1 MYSLKRHLTLKCV
14 LIILFKKNL
23 RCLFFIALFAPFL
36 VSAQKKGQ
44 PLIDSL
50 KGELVNAAQDTNRV
64 KLLDKLS
71 YSYVTI
77 NPDSGIV
84 FGQKALD
91 LATALGWQKGQANAY
106 SDLST
111 CYNAK
116 SNTAAALEYNRKA
129 LQLFEKLKHARG
141 VAAIMVNNALIYH
154 SMSDYS
160 KALTAYL
167 GSLRIFDSLK
177 DNSSRAI
184 VLENIGTLYLE
195 QNDFDKTLHY
205 YQQAQKIYDEN
216 ADIAGI
222 ARNTANL
229 GIVYYKQ
236 HQSEKALKHHEISLK
251 LNKQIG
257 NKYGV
262 QLNLSNIGLV
272 YLQLEDFQKA
282 LSMQFKALEISK
294 ELGSNRSIATSLGN
308 IGGTYYQ
315 LAMKNEQHPDKALL
329 TKAVA
334 YLEDAIRICKEIGY
348 TAPIAEFGPSL
359 SEAYSLLG
367 DNKKAY
373 STFKEF
379 TVLKDSV
386 FSLQKNAQLANLES
400 RYLIEKQEKDILDKN
415 RQLQIAGFK
424 AERQQYI
431 GKVYVLSIIV
441 MVLVLGILGW
451 AIISYR
457 ARNQSLSVTNKEN
470 ETTIKEQLVTLKASN
485 AALKKIAHIQSH
497 DVRGPVATILGLSQ
511 LLNIKDPGDPANQI
525 IVDGIASA
533 AQALDTVIKNVVLLE
548 NKLGVNEN
556 MLDAE
561 E

>member
-1 MYSLKRHLTLKCV
+1 MRY
-14 LIILFKKNL
+14 
-23 RCLFFIALFAPFL
+23 LFFIALFVPLL

-44 PLIDSL
+44 QLIDSL

-77 NPDSGIV
+77 SPDSGIV
-84 FGQKALD
+84 FGQKALN
-91 LATALGWQKGQANAY
+91 LATTLGWEKGQANAY

-116 SNTAAALEYNRKA
+116 SNTAIALEYNRKA
-129 LQLFEKLKHARG
+129 LLLFEKLKHARG
-141 VAAIMVNNALIYH
+141 IAAIMVNNALIYH
-154 SMSDYS
+154 AMSDYS
-160 KALTAYL
+160 KALPEYL

-177 DNSSRAI
+177 DNSNRAI

-195 QNDFDKTLHY
+195 QNEFNKTLDY
-205 YQQAQKIYDEN
+205 YQQAQKIYEEK

-236 HQSEKALKHHEISLK
+236 HQSAKALKHHEIALK
-251 LNKQIG
+251 LNSQIG
-257 NKYGV
+257 NKHGV
-262 QLNLSNIGLV
+262 QINLSNIGLV

-282 LSMQFKALEISK
+282 LNTQFKALAISR
-294 ELGSNRSIATSLGN
+294 ELGNNRSIATSLGN
-308 IGGTYYQ
+308 IGAVYYQ
-315 LAMKNEQHPDKALL
+315 LATKNKQHPDSAILI
-329 TKAVA
+329 KAVA
-334 YLEDAIRICKEIGY
+334 YLEDAIRICKEIGF
-348 TAPIAEFGPSL
+348 TAPIAEFGPAL

-367 DNKKAY
+367 DHKKAY
-373 STFKEF
+373 STFKDF
-379 TVLKDSV
+379 TILKDSV
-386 FSLQKNAQLANLES
+386 FSLQKNVQLANLES
-400 RYLIEKQEKDILDKN
+400 KYLIEKQEKAILDKN

-424 AERQQYI
+424 AERQRYASKI
-431 GKVYVLSIIV
+431 YVLSIIV
-441 MVLVLGILGW
+441 MILVLGIAGW

-485 AALKKIAHIQSH
+485 AALKKIADIQSH

-511 LLNIKDPGDPANQI
+511 LFNTKDPADPANQI
-525 IVDGIASA
+525 IIDGIASA
-533 AQALDTVIKNVVLLE
+533 AQSLDAVIKNVVLLE
-548 NKLGVNEN
+548 NKLRVSEN
-556 MLDAE
+556 LQDAE
-561 E
+561 EE